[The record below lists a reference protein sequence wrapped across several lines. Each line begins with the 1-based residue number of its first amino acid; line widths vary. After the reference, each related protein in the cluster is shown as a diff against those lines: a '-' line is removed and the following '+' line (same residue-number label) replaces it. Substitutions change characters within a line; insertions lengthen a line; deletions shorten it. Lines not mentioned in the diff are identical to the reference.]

1 MILRP
6 LKFLL
11 IISLF
16 APMWSMAQTTQTQS
30 FTHVATKQEY
40 RPSRADETEEQSFLM
55 VASQKDLALQPQKP
69 VFVPPTSI
77 PAKEFNV
84 LDYGAKADGTTL
96 NSRPIQA
103 AIDAAAA
110 AGGGHVIIPSG
121 QFLCGPILLK
131 NNIDLHLNKEAVLQ
145 MSRNFDDFPVR
156 GNDHQA
162 FILAAQAHDVE
173 ISGEGLIDGQGE
185 HWWKAFRKVKGA
197 ASTGPRRPPM
207 ILFTDCQRVKLE
219 GFSTRNPPG
228 VHCAMRDCS
237 EVIIQGLTMTAPE
250 DSPNTDALN
259 LRVKRAVIRKC
270 RIATGDDNIVLC
282 SGAKPQNG
290 NPLIEDVTI
299 SDCKLG
305 VGHGLSIGSY
315 TTGGVRNV
323 RCENIEF
330 EGTTSGIRLKAA
342 RDRGGLVEQL
352 VYRNLTMKNVRYPI
366 LITSYYPKMPKQ
378 PWDDAE
384 QPAGATTPFWR
395 NVTIENLTA
404 TGAQTAMIFWGV
416 PERPVS
422 DISLKN
428 VNVSAE
434 KGGNCCFASNIRCS
448 EVQISAASGP
458 CMLTYQGGITGVE
471 ATPMEAPTTE
481 PATETAHSF
490 TPGRIHIVLV
500 GDSTVTDNAGWGK
513 GFARAMRDDVEVINL
528 ARGGRSSK
536 SAIAEGMLQQAVAL
550 KPDYLL
556 IQFGHNDQPGHG
568 DRETDPQT
576 SYKQAMTQYVD
587 EARAAGIKPVL
598 VTSLSRRQWKHGGRK
613 INSLL
618 QPWADAVKEI
628 AAAKKVP
635 LVDLHARSVVEY
647 EILGMERT
655 KAISPSK
662 NADPAHPNAD
672 TTGLKWDGTHL
683 NAKGRRLF
691 GMIVAE
697 ELGKAVPELA
707 SHLSGDPMTAAGKR
721 ITVSADGKGDFK
733 TVQDAIAAVPDN
745 GKERTVIHIEAGNYA
760 EPIVVPKAKT
770 NLTLEGATTE
780 KTILDW
786 NRSVYDPIPEGHD
799 KCNPGLHVRAPD
811 FRAENLTIQN
821 SAGDRGQ
828 ALAVRVDSDR
838 VVFKNCHILGWQD
851 TLRLNNGRSC
861 FKECRIEGRVDFIYG
876 NGTAVFDRCEIK
888 SKNGGNVTAASTP
901 ADHPYGFVFLDCKLT
916 GDPAPWIDP
925 RTSQPPRPSMGKPM
939 ADLGRPWGPH
949 ASVTYLNCE
958 MGDHI
963 MLAGWNNWGKAENEK
978 TARYAEYNS
987 TGLGAKPKARVPWAK
1002 QLTKEEAAKITIES
1016 VIGGGDD
1023 WRPQ

>member
-1 MILRP
+1 MITKTHLSILAALAFCLP
-6 LKFLL
+6 
-11 IISLF
+11 
-16 APMWSMAQTTQTQS
+16 APHSQA
-30 FTHVATKQEY
+30 ATKQAY
-40 RPSRADETEEQSFLM
+40 RTSRVDETVEQSVLM
-55 VASQKDLALQPQKP
+55 VASQKDLALQPQEP

-77 PAKEFNV
+77 PSKEFNV

-131 NNIDLHLNKEAVLQ
+131 NNIDLHLDKGAVLR

-162 FILAAQAHDVE
+162 FILAAHAHDVE

-185 HWWKAFRKVKGA
+185 RWWEAFRKVKGT
-197 ASTGPRRPPM
+197 ASTGPRRPQM
-207 ILFTDCQRVKLE
+207 ILFADCQRVKLE

-282 SGAKPQNG
+282 SGTKPRNG
-290 NPLIEDVTI
+290 NPLTEDVTI

-330 EGTTSGIRLKAA
+330 EGTTSGIRLKSA
-342 RDRGGLVEQL
+342 RNRGGLVEQL
-352 VYRNLTMKNVRYPI
+352 VYRNLNMKNVRYPI
-366 LITSYYPKMPKQ
+366 VITSYYPKMPKQ

-384 QPAGATTPFWR
+384 QSAGATTPFWR
-395 NVTIENLTA
+395 NVTIENLSA
-404 TGAQTAMIFWGV
+404 IGAQTAMIFWGL

-434 KGGNCCFASNIRCS
+434 KGGNCCFSSNIRCS
-448 EVQISAASGP
+448 EVQIKAASGP

-471 ATPMEAPTTE
+471 ATPMKAPTT
-481 PATETAHSF
+481 
-490 TPGRIHIVLV
+490 
-500 GDSTVTDNAGWGK
+500 
-513 GFARAMRDDVEVINL
+513 
-528 ARGGRSSK
+528 
-536 SAIAEGMLQQAVAL
+536 
-550 KPDYLL
+550 
-556 IQFGHNDQPGHG
+556 
-568 DRETDPQT
+568 
-576 SYKQAMTQYVD
+576 
-587 EARAAGIKPVL
+587 KPV
-598 VTSLSRRQWKHGGRK
+598 
-613 INSLL
+613 
-618 QPWADAVKEI
+618 
-628 AAAKKVP
+628 
-635 LVDLHARSVVEY
+635 
-647 EILGMERT
+647 
-655 KAISPSK
+655 
-662 NADPAHPNAD
+662 
-672 TTGLKWDGTHL
+672 
-683 NAKGRRLF
+683 
-691 GMIVAE
+691 
-697 ELGKAVPELA
+697 
-707 SHLSGDPMTAAGKR
+707 AGKR

-733 TVQDAIAAVPDN
+733 AVQDAIAAVPDN
-745 GKERTVIHIEAGNYA
+745 GKERTVIHIAAGTYA
-760 EPIVVPKAKT
+760 EPIVVPEAKI
-770 NLTLEGATTE
+770 NLTLEGDGPE

-799 KCNPGLHVRAPD
+799 KFNPGLHVRAPD
-811 FRAENLTIQN
+811 FRAENLTIRN
-821 SAGDRGQ
+821 SAGDRRQ
-828 ALAVRVDSDR
+828 ALAARVVSDR

-851 TLRLNNGRSC
+851 TLMLENGRSC
-861 FKECRIEGRVDFIYG
+861 FKGCRIEGRVDFIYG

-888 SKNGGNVTAASTP
+888 SKNGGHVTAANTP

-925 RTSQPPRPSMGKPM
+925 RTNQPPRPSMGKPM

-963 MLAGWNNWGKAENEK
+963 MLAGWNNWGKSENEK

-987 TGLGAKPKARVPWAK
+987 TGPGANPEARAPWAK

-1016 VIGGGDD
+1016 VIGGEDG